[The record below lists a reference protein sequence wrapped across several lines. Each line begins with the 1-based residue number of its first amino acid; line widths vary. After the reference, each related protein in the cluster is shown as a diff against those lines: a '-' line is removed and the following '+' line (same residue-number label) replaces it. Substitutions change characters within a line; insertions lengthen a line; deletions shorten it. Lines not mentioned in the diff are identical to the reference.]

1 MAGRNKIINGSMVF
15 DQRNAGASSLA
26 ANSTYYLDRWVFYS
40 SQNNKF
46 NIGQNLGS
54 VTPPAGFKNY
64 LGMDVASS
72 VSVAAGDYFS
82 LTQKI
87 EGFNSADLDWGT
99 ANAKP
104 VTLSFQVYSSLTGT
118 FGAVF
123 RNTSSNRAYPF
134 TYTIS
139 SANTWTTISVTV
151 AGDTTG
157 TWNTDSSA
165 GIQIWWSLGVG
176 STFSTT
182 AGAWAAGNF
191 TAPTGAV
198 SVVGTSGATFY
209 ITGVQLE
216 AGSVAT
222 PFERRLYGQE
232 LALAQR
238 YYIKT
243 NTANHYGY
251 ANQFGGNDARFS
263 FPVTMRTNP
272 SITTSDTAGSLN
284 SSSPVD
290 FNWNRTT
297 VITSYTAS
305 AEL

>member
-1 MAGRNKIINGSMVF
+1 MSTLATNAITDASGGNTATINSYTPTESNMAGRNRIINGAMVI
-15 DQRNAGASSLA
+15 DQRNAGASVTPTS
-26 ANSTYYLDRWVFYS
+26 STYTLDRWR
-40 SQNNKF
+40 
-46 NIGQNLGS
+46 LGAS
-54 VTPPAGFKNY
+54 
-64 LGMDVASS
+64 VASK
-72 VSVAAGDYFS
+72 VSVQRS
-82 LTQKI
+82 TVVP
-87 EGFNSADLDWGT
+87 EGFTNS
-99 ANAKP
+99 
-104 VTLSFQVYSSLTGT
+104 TLITSLSAYTITGSASNVSGVTGT
-118 FGAVF
+118 
-123 RNTSSNRAYPF
+123 TQL
-134 TYTIS
+134 
-139 SANTWTTISVTV
+139 V
-151 AGDTTG
+151 A
-157 TWNTDSSA
+157 
-165 GIQIWWSLGVG
+165 
-176 STFSTT
+176 
-182 AGAWAAGNF
+182 
-191 TAPTGAV
+191 
-198 SVVGTSGATFY
+198 TSGATFY

-222 PFERRLYGQE
+222 PFERRMYGQE